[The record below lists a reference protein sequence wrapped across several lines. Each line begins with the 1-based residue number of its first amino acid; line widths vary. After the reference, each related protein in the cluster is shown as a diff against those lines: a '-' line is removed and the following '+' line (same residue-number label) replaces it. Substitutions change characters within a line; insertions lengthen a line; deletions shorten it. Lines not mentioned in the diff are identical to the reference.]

1 MMTHAMMIDTL
12 NNLGAD
18 VTYFESKNVIYVTI
32 NDFDG
37 FDENWNELDRDYDNE
52 EAVNTF
58 LEMLDRECVSHKGD
72 FSEIYNFEGFAVQ
85 VDYASWEI

>member
-1 MMTHAMMIDTL
+1 MTHMTMIDTL

-18 VTYFESKNVIYVTI
+18 VTYWESKNIIYVTI

-37 FDENWNELDRDYDNE
+37 FDEEWNELDRDYDNE
-52 EAVNTF
+52 EAVNAF
-58 LEMLDRECVSHKGD
+58 LEMLDRECVSHEGD
-72 FSEIYNFEGFAVQ
+72 FSMIYHFENFTVQ